1 MRGIVTVEYSGELAL
16 SVRVLFVKIKILPKK
31 DSKKKVR
38 SMSRKKSERIER
50 QLKKKA
56 DKKQLKKEAKKEK
69 KKAEKEEQEK
79 KKASLSGILDT
90 VKLATSIAR
99 AALGSFFGHLR
110 VDVARFK
117 ITVATGDAASTAVAY
132 GAVSQAVAYLLAM
145 FKDNK
150 HVKGL
155 KTAEMDVV
163 CDFLGESPSA
173 DIKISFSIRVWHIF
187 HLAFASLKALIK
199 HKFNSLKN
207 EN

>member
-1 MRGIVTVEYSGELAL
+1 MRGIVTVEYNGELAL
-16 SVRVLFVKIKILPKK
+16 SVRVLFIKIKILPKK
-31 DSKKKVR
+31 DNRKKVR

-56 DKKQLKKEAKKEK
+56 DKKQLKKAAKKEK
-69 KKAEKEEQEK
+69 KESEKKEKEK
-79 KKASLSGILDT
+79 KKVSLSGILDT
-90 VKLATSIAR
+90 VSLITSIVR

-110 VDVARFK
+110 VDVAKFK

-132 GAVSQAVAYLLAM
+132 GAVSQAVSYLLAL

-150 HVKGL
+150 RVKGL